1 VNLPNGPEKCLDASF
16 ISLSHSYKLIFSPGS
31 FLIVI
36 ATDSNHGK
44 SLIIIAITI
53 LEKNLLL

>member
-1 VNLPNGPEKCLDASF
+1 MILQNGPEKFLDASF
-16 ISLSHSYKLIFSPGS
+16 ISHSHSCKLMFSPGF
-31 FLIVI
+31 FLVVI

-53 LEKNLLL
+53 LEKNLL